1 MESMTDSSTNTK
13 HQVTGLEDTTFNI
26 LVALGKEAQFLYST
40 IDNYIA
46 DAKKA
51 NRSNL
56 VNMWESI
63 KLDRIKHLQMLRE
76 ALKGSKTGKV
86 NKVNLVDCYKDLPY
100 FTFFIDAIN

>member
-1 MESMTDSSTNTK
+1 MTDSSTNTK

-51 NRSNL
+51 NRSDL

-63 KLDRIKHLQMLRE
+63 KQARIVTDAARGIR
-76 ALKGSKTGKV
+76 KGSKTRKV
-86 NKVNLVDCYKDLPY
+86 NQVNFVDCYKDLSILQPKCSSLCL
-100 FTFFIDAIN
+100 

>member
-1 MESMTDSSTNTK
+1 MTDSSTNTK

-26 LVALGKEAQFLYST
+26 LIALGKEAQFLYST

-51 NRSNL
+51 ARSDL

-63 KLDRIKHLQMLRE
+63 KQDRIKHLQMLRDALEKE
-76 ALKGSKTGKV
+76 AKQEKLTK
-86 NKVNLVDCYKDLPY
+86 
-100 FTFFIDAIN
+100 